1 VTSADTH
8 DDQTRG
14 GSAGESPPAALR
26 VLIAEDSE
34 DVRALTVR
42 MLGKLGQGGEVD
54 EAQDGQEAVDALAA
68 NRYDLLLLD
77 LSMPRLS
84 GLDVVRWLHAHPDRL
99 EGLTIAV
106 LSASAHAERPILNE
120 LGVTL
125 VLPKPV
131 RLQHL
136 TELLEHVRENS

>member
-8 DDQTRG
+8 DDQTHG
-14 GSAGESPPAALR
+14 GSAGESRPAALR

-42 MLGKLGQGGEVD
+42 MLGKLGHRDVD
-54 EAQDGQEAVDALAA
+54 EAEDGQEAVDALAA
-68 NRYDLLLLD
+68 KSYDLLLLD

-106 LSASAHAERPILNE
+106 LSASAHAERPMLNE
-120 LGVTL
+120 LGVGL

-131 RLQHL
+131 RTQQLAEVIEQVH
-136 TELLEHVRENS
+136 ENR

>member
-1 VTSADTH
+1 MTHAEFH

-14 GSAGESPPAALR
+14 GSTGASPPTPLR

-34 DVRALTVR
+34 DVRALTAR
-42 MLGKLGQGGEVD
+42 MLGKLGQGEVH
-54 EAQDGQEAVDALAA
+54 EAEDGQEAVDALAA
-68 NRYDLLLLD
+68 ERYDLLLLD

-84 GLDVVRWLHAHPDRL
+84 GLDVVRWLHAHPERL

-131 RLQHL
+131 RMQQLA
-136 TELLEHVRENS
+136 ELLEHVRDNS

>member
-1 VTSADTH
+1 VTSAGSH
-8 DDQTRG
+8 DDQTHG
-14 GSAGESPPAALR
+14 GSTGESPPTALR

-34 DVRALTVR
+34 DVRALTTR
-42 MLGKLGQGGEVD
+42 MLGKLGQREVD
-54 EAQDGQEAVDALAA
+54 EAEDGQEAVDALAA
-68 NRYDLLLLD
+68 SRYDLLLLD

-99 EGLTIAV
+99 GGLTIAV

-131 RLQHL
+131 RLQQL
-136 TELLEHVRENS
+136 AEIVEQARDNA

>member
-1 VTSADTH
+1 MTSADTH
-8 DDQTRG
+8 DDQTHG

-42 MLGKLGQGGEVD
+42 MLGKLGHRDVD
-54 EAQDGQEAVDALAA
+54 EAEDGQEAVDALAE
-68 NRYDLLLLD
+68 NSYDLLLLD

-84 GLDVVRWLHAHPDRL
+84 GLDV
-99 EGLTIAV
+99 
-106 LSASAHAERPILNE
+106 LSASAHAERPMLNE
-120 LGVTL
+120 LGVGL

-131 RLQHL
+131 RTQQLAEVIEQVH
-136 TELLEHVRENS
+136 ENR

>member
-1 VTSADTH
+1 VTHAEIH

-14 GSAGESPPAALR
+14 GSTGESPPAPLR

-34 DVRALTVR
+34 DVRALTAR
-42 MLGKLGQGGEVD
+42 MLGKLGQHEVA
-54 EAQDGQEAVDALAA
+54 EAEDGQEAVDALAA
-68 NRYDLLLLD
+68 ERYDLLLLD

-131 RLQHL
+131 RMQQLA
-136 TELLEHVRENS
+136 ELIEHVRDNG

>member
-1 VTSADTH
+1 
-8 DDQTRG
+8 
-14 GSAGESPPAALR
+14 
-26 VLIAEDSE
+26 
-34 DVRALTVR
+34 
-42 MLGKLGQGGEVD
+42 M
-54 EAQDGQEAVDALAA
+54 
-68 NRYDLLLLD
+68 
-77 LSMPRLS
+77 

-131 RLQHL
+131 RMQQLA
-136 TELLEHVRENS
+136 ELIEHVRGNG

>member
-1 VTSADTH
+1 MTSADAH
-8 DDQTRG
+8 DDQTHG
-14 GSAGESPPAALR
+14 GSAGESPPPALR

-34 DVRALTVR
+34 DVRALTAR
-42 MLGKLGQGGEVD
+42 MLGKLGQREVE
-54 EAQDGQEAVDALAA
+54 EAEDGQEAVDALAA

-106 LSASAHAERPILNE
+106 LSASAHAELVEDRS

-131 RLQHL
+131 RLQQL
-136 TELLEHVRENS
+136 AELVEHVRDHD

>member
-1 VTSADTH
+1 VTSTGTH
-8 DDQTRG
+8 DDQTHG
-14 GSAGESPPAALR
+14 GSAGESPPPTRR

-34 DVRALTVR
+34 DMRALMIR
-42 MLGKLGQGGEVD
+42 MLGKLGQREVD
-54 EAQDGQEAVDALAA
+54 EAEDGQDAVDALAA

-131 RLQHL
+131 RLQQL
-136 TELLEHVRENS
+136 AELLEHVRGHS

>member
-1 VTSADTH
+1 VTTAESH
-8 DDQTRG
+8 DDQTHG
-14 GSAGESPPAALR
+14 GSGGGSPPAALR

-42 MLGKLGQGGEVD
+42 MLGKLGHDEVD
-54 EAQDGQEAVDALAA
+54 EAEDGQQAVDALAA
-68 NRYDLLLLD
+68 KRYDLLLLD

-125 VLPKPV
+125 VLPTPV
-131 RLQHL
+131 RLQQL
-136 TELLEHVRENS
+136 TEIVEQACENS